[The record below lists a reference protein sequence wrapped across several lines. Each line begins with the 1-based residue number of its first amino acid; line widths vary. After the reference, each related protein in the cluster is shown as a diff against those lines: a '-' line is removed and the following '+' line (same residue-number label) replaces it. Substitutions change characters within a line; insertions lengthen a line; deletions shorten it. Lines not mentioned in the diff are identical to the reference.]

1 MNHFDISMFS
11 IVQNKNHATS
21 QTPRMFLV
29 ANKVSVVG
37 VDNAAGVT
45 VTMVMVTPGHHH
57 PLSSG
62 LRTSVSVG
70 IL

>member
-1 MNHFDISMFS
+1 MFS
-11 IVQNKNHATS
+11 IAQNKNHATS
-21 QTPRMFLV
+21 QAPGMFLV
-29 ANKVSVVG
+29 ANKVSAVG
-37 VDNAAGVT
+37 GDNAAGVT
-45 VTMVMVTPGHHH
+45 VTMLMITPGHHH